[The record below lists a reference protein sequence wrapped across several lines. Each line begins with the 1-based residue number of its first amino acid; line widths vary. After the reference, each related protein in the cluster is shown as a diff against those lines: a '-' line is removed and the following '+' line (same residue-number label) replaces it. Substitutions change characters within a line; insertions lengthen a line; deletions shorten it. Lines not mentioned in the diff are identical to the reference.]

1 MTVESYNT
9 DNGAVVAWCVNGVR
23 KWLLL
28 GKWCSGDRGGPGG
41 SGGVSCV
48 TVVATNC
55 NGSNGIKLKERER
68 EREREREKRRRKRNS
83 RNWFLFFENKKHFPP
98 LLSNFLK
105 FKN

>member
-1 MTVESYNT
+1 MMVVSCNT
-9 DNGAVVAWCVNGVR
+9 DNGAVVAWCVDGVQ

-41 SGGVSCV
+41 IGGVSCV
-48 TVVATNC
+48 TVV
-55 NGSNGIKLKERER
+55 NGSNGTQKKKKKKM
-68 EREREREKRRRKRNS
+68 KRRQRNS

>member
-1 MTVESYNT
+1 MTVVSYNT
-9 DNGAVVAWCVNGVR
+9 DNGAVVAWCVNSVR

-55 NGSNGIKLKERER
+55 NGSNGIKLKRER
-68 EREREREKRRRKRNS
+68 ERERERRGGEKEIAEIDS
-83 RNWFLFFENKKHFPP
+83 Y
-98 LLSNFLK
+98 FLK
-105 FKN
+105 TKNIFHLFWVIF

>member
-1 MTVESYNT
+1 MTVVSYNT
-9 DNGAVVAWCVNGVR
+9 DNGAVVAWFVNGVR

-55 NGSNGIKLKERER
+55 CNGSNGIKCERER
-68 EREREREKRRRKRNS
+68 EREREQKLILIFWKQKTFS
-83 RNWFLFFENKKHFPP
+83 TSFE
-98 LLSNFLK
+98 
-105 FKN
+105 